1 MEDGRDVNKTA
12 PRWEGH
18 ELSPNDIFLSSS
30 SNCMYEVISTIANEI
45 QNIPK
50 EFHFPGRM
58 FLGSPGARYC
68 KEIKS
73 AGTADIYRLVT
84 GTLKWSL
91 GLRHVTSFFFLQH
104 FKACRS

>member
-1 MEDGRDVNKTA
+1 
-12 PRWEGH
+12 
-18 ELSPNDIFLSSS
+18 
-30 SNCMYEVISTIANEI
+30 MYEVISTIANEI

-91 GLRHVTSFFFLQH
+91 GLRHVTSFFFFAALQGLQILV
-104 FKACRS
+104 S